1 MTYTLWLLA
10 GTFYGFIIGLI
21 PVAGVMTALLTIY
34 SFVDIFRSDP
44 YTLVVF
50 TTAIVV
56 SCSIGD
62 NFSSIMMNVPGAA
75 GSAATMVDGFPMA
88 QRGEG
93 ARALSAAVITS
104 TINGF
109 IWGVV
114 VFVFLPYY
122 GALVLRF
129 GIPEQLTFVILA
141 FTSVCFITNHYWVR
155 GIASLALGIFV
166 GLIGQDPGT
175 GAERFTFG
183 WQYLGHG
190 IQVAPIMAGILA
202 LPELLELYFTKKEIV
217 KFEIN
222 NYWEQV
228 KQGAKDSFVYL
239 KDGIRGG
246 AVGAFIGL
254 LPGVGGAIA
263 DWIAY
268 SNTVALNKNETFG
281 NGNIRGVIGCE
292 GSNNA
297 QKATGY
303 IPTVLFGIPAA
314 PFEVIILSLFTI
326 VGIELGT
333 PALLAD
339 TKFFDVL
346 TYSYMAAMAL
356 TFVLSFVAIRYIGKI
371 FELPI
376 NIWFWT
382 LIALIVW
389 SCVQYT
395 GYIEDYLMLI
405 FCTVLGLSLRY
416 LKMSRAAFII
426 GFVLSNR
433 IESLF
438 TQYRLLFNWYDVIL
452 RPISLTLVLI
462 TIVAIVYG
470 IFFNNAKVNYT

>member
-1 MTYTLWLLA
+1 
-10 GTFYGFIIGLI
+10 
-21 PVAGVMTALLTIY
+21 
-34 SFVDIFRSDP
+34 
-44 YTLVVF
+44 
-50 TTAIVV
+50 
-56 SCSIGD
+56 
-62 NFSSIMMNVPGAA
+62 
-75 GSAATMVDGFPMA
+75 
-88 QRGEG
+88 
-93 ARALSAAVITS
+93 
-104 TINGF
+104 
-109 IWGVV
+109 VV

-122 GALVLRF
+122 GAIVLKF

-155 GIASLALGIFV
+155 GIVSLSLGIFI

-190 IQVAPIMAGILA
+190 IQIAPIMAGVLA

-246 AVGAFIGL
+246 AIGAFIGL

-356 TFVLSFVAIRYIGKI
+356 TFVLSFIAIRYIGKI

-376 NIWFWT
+376 NVWFWT